1 MQGARERAKQETRTR
16 LLHPPSC
23 PPCTAPA
30 SRRAPRR
37 RGRRSASPGAPRWR
51 PHAPPRAARA
61 AKPPR
66 ATAPAARGASAAH
79 GRGESQQAK
88 RESVT
93 SAAKPNL
100 IHTATR
106 QPAQQARRS
115 CTISQSRAAG
125 LPRAHVAHAAAVQR
139 KRSKAGCTTRTS
151 CTFAPYREV
160 ARHRALILGAT
171 CAGARKCVVWKRSA
185 SSANERGEGALGTRR
200 VPSSTAEF
208 GSRDVWRA
216 SARRIKLEKPPTVA
230 RAHPRSSPYRL
241 HQESAARCGAG
252 TPRLRHSL
260 APF

>member
-1 MQGARERAKQETRTR
+1 MQGARERAKQETRRR

-66 ATAPAARGASAAH
+66 ATAPAARG
-79 GRGESQQAK
+79 ESQQAK

-93 SAAKPNL
+93 SAAANPQP
-100 IHTATR
+100 HTYSHSPARPAGSAVVHRLPVTRSWPPASTCSACSSGAT
-106 QPAQQARRS
+106 QEKQ
-115 CTISQSRAAG
+115 G
-125 LPRAHVAHAAAVQR
+125 
-139 KRSKAGCTTRTS
+139 GCTTRTS

-241 HQESAARCGAG
+241 HRESAARCGAG